1 MNTSTS
7 LQRPL
12 VGIGVLVVRDGK
24 ILLGRRKNAHGAGD
38 WSPPGGHLEFG
49 ETPEE
54 AAARE
59 VLEET
64 GLHIEN
70 IRLAGVVNSVFH
82 DEQKHYVTLFMVA
95 DCPEGSPELCEP
107 EKCEAWEWFSW
118 THLPK
123 PLFMPLKDLLE
134 QGFTLARG

>member
-1 MNTSTS
+1 MDTGAKP
-7 LQRPL
+7 QRPL

-49 ETPEE
+49 EAPEE

-64 GLHIEN
+64 GLPLEN
-70 IRLAGVVNSVFH
+70 IRLVGVVNSVFH
-82 DEQKHYVTLFMVA
+82 DEQKHYVTLFMMA
-95 DCPEGSPELCEP
+95 DCPEGSPEVREP
-107 EKCEAWEWFSW
+107 EKCEAWEWYTW
-118 THLPK
+118 PHLPM